1 MAAYDGYEPSGE
13 LQQLVH
19 ADLWRIG
26 EYGLEHPD
34 AYGGHWLD
42 KRLYGVSFTGSLDLH
57 DAALR
62 SLLALPERLRVVQCT
77 YTHSY
82 LRHMQEVIFE
92 TEVKKNQDGTLRVDG
107 VHGAGVDVRNNVVVV
122 QVLPDRPNVEDR
134 LVKRYGPLVSVVIN
148 GRAVAF

>member
-1 MAAYDGYEPSGE
+1 
-13 LQQLVH
+13 
-19 ADLWRIG
+19 
-26 EYGLEHPD
+26 
-34 AYGGHWLD
+34 
-42 KRLYGVSFTGSLDLH
+42 
-57 DAALR
+57 
-62 SLLALPERLRVVQCT
+62 
-77 YTHSY
+77 
-82 LRHMQEVIFE
+82 MQEVIFE